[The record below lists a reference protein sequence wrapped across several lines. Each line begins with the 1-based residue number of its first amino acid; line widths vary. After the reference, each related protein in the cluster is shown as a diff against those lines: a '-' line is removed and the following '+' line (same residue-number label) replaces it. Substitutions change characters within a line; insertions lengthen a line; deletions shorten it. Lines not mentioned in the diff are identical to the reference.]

1 MTSDHSAVNAPPNRL
16 VVFLCVFVVLIASVV
31 VVQRAWAD
39 NVTRTVSDRT
49 VRFKSPS
56 MPSGTKAQ
64 SAVVMDAEN
73 GRLLWALRPR
83 ERRLIA
89 STTKIMTAMV
99 AISRT
104 RPNQMLTATNYAAD
118 PAESLL
124 GLKPGERMTAEDLLK
139 ALLLVSANDAADTF
153 AARTAT
159 SRSAFVAAMNRR
171 AKAVGANDTLFGN
184 PVGLDVPRTYS
195 TAHDLAKMTRSALSE
210 PRFANIVDK
219 SRATLRSGSTT
230 RRIRNRNKLVGRY
243 SWVDGVKTGR
253 TLAAGYLLVGAAS
266 REDAKVISVVTGEPS
281 ESARDADTLK
291 LLKFGRAFFRPV
303 EPLRRSRAAL
313 ELPVALQDIKVS
325 AYPQRSVKFAVRS
338 GDRVRVTAFAP
349 DELEGPLAA
358 GTRVGTATVLRN
370 GKATAQVPL
379 RLREAVPAPPFT
391 AVALHWTGKILPW
404 LLALALIATAA
415 VLLTRRRKFRQRR
428 PGFVG

>member
-1 MTSDHSAVNAPPNRL
+1 MTSTHSAVRVPPTWA
-16 VVFLCVFVVLIASVV
+16 VGYFCALIALAASLAFV
-31 VVQRAWAD
+31 APASAE
-39 NVTRTVSDRT
+39 NITRTVSDRT
-49 VRFKSPS
+49 VRFKNPS

-64 SAVVMDAEN
+64 SAVVMDAAN

-104 RPNQMLTATNYAAD
+104 RPNEMLTATAYAAD

-124 GLKPGERMTAEDLLK
+124 GLKPGERMSAEDLLK

-153 AARTAT
+153 AARTAS
-159 SRSAFVAAMNRR
+159 SRSAFVDAMNRR

-184 PVGLDVPRTYS
+184 PIGLDVPRTYS
-195 TAHDLAKMTRSALSE
+195 TAADLAKMTRSALAE
-210 PRFANIVDK
+210 PRFANIVNK
-219 SRATLRSGSTT
+219 SRATLRTGSTT
-230 RRIRNRNKLVGRY
+230 RRIRNRNRLVGRY
-243 SWVDGVKTGR
+243 SFVEGVKTGR

-266 REDAKVISVVTGEPS
+266 REDARVISVVTGEPN
-281 ESARDADTLK
+281 ESARDADTMK

-313 ELPVALQDIKVS
+313 ELPVALQDIKAA

-338 GDRVRVTAFAP
+338 GDRVRVTALAP

-358 GTRVGTATVLRN
+358 GTRVGTATVFRE
-370 GKATAQVPL
+370 GKSMAQVPL
-379 RLREAVPAPPFT
+379 RLRNAVPAPPFT
-391 AVALHWTGKILPW
+391 AVALHWTGKLLPW
-404 LLALALIATAA
+404 ALALALIVTAG
-415 VLLTRRRKFRQRR
+415 VLLTRRRKFRQQR